1 MSELL
6 SLFDELIDAK
16 MNKKEEVILVMYDLS
31 AAFDTVSPEV
41 LLDKLQVYGWD
52 KPSMSWINSYLK
64 ERKQAV
70 AINGKVSEEL
80 EISLGT
86 PQGSRLS
93 PLLFLVL
100 MSDLDLCTNKST
112 LTNFADDT
120 QTCVISDSKE
130 ESIKIAQEES
140 QEVIRFFE
148 GVNLVNNADKAAL
161 LYNSKG
167 KGEEITV
174 ENVGGVR
181 LKSKKSD
188 KLLGL
193 HINSN
198 FEWNTHVDKLL
209 ITLKQR
215 LGMLKRIS
223 TKIPRPCVSRY
234 LLNLYS
240 IAKSGMELQCMVYIL
255 LYIQGPL
262 KNSQNTFFQCQNMA

>member
-1 MSELL
+1 M
-6 SLFDELIDAK
+6 
-16 MNKKEEVILVMYDLS
+16 
-31 AAFDTVSPEV
+31 
-41 LLDKLQVYGWD
+41 
-52 KPSMSWINSYLK
+52 
-64 ERKQAV
+64 
-70 AINGKVSEEL
+70 
-80 EISLGT
+80 
-86 PQGSRLS
+86 
-93 PLLFLVL
+93 
-100 MSDLDLCTNKST
+100 
-112 LTNFADDT
+112 
-120 QTCVISDSKE
+120 
-130 ESIKIAQEES
+130 
-140 QEVIRFFE
+140 
-148 GVNLVNNADKAAL
+148 NNADKAAL

-188 KLLGL
+188 KLLGI